1 MCQDWRLSA
10 WGSGGGQIRKEAA
23 RVIGQASRFGFLWWV
38 LSWSREKIRA
48 AGSYLPSSGLWGLML
63 QKLRFGSPGLVCCG
77 SLSVLFLY
85 VVWPWSVCTFS
96 LSRSPDPRCPGL
108 ARCAAPPFLCGW
120 WCWGTL
126 RPPCQADSR
135 HPPAGLAAPRG
146 PAGCGARQAPSLR
159 CLAGRAACKSAAS
172 KPAAASR
179 GRWTCSWAEPAGSQL
194 PGRPGGCAEPG
205 GAIA

>member
-1 MCQDWRLSA
+1 
-10 WGSGGGQIRKEAA
+10 
-23 RVIGQASRFGFLWWV
+23 
-38 LSWSREKIRA
+38 
-48 AGSYLPSSGLWGLML
+48 ML

-108 ARCAAPPFLCGW
+108 AWCAAPPFLCGW

-146 PAGCGARQAPSLR
+146 PAGCGARQAQSLR
-159 CLAGRAACKSAAS
+159 CLAKCTRRPPPANPPLRRADAG
-172 KPAAASR
+172 PA
-179 GRWTCSWAEPAGSQL
+179 
-194 PGRPGGCAEPG
+194 PGRSQRARNYLGAQVGAQGRGAPSPEQRLLRSGPQFPRPHLFGLANGSGSCLSVLLRGKGRLVMPRAETG
-205 GAIA
+205 

>member
-1 MCQDWRLSA
+1 
-10 WGSGGGQIRKEAA
+10 
-23 RVIGQASRFGFLWWV
+23 
-38 LSWSREKIRA
+38 
-48 AGSYLPSSGLWGLML
+48 ML

-96 LSRSPDPRCPGL
+96 LSRSPDSRCPGL
-108 ARCAAPPFLCGW
+108 AWCAAPPFLCGW

-146 PAGCGARQAPSLR
+146 PAGCGARQAQSLR
-159 CLAGRAACKSAAS
+159 CLAKCTRRLQIRRQQTRRCVARTLDLLLGGASGLATTWAPRWVRRAGGRHRL
-172 KPAAASR
+172 SR
-179 GRWTCSWAEPAGSQL
+179 GCCVRGLSSPAPTSSGWLTVAVHVFRSCL
-194 PGRPGGCAEPG
+194 EGKDGL
-205 GAIA
+205 